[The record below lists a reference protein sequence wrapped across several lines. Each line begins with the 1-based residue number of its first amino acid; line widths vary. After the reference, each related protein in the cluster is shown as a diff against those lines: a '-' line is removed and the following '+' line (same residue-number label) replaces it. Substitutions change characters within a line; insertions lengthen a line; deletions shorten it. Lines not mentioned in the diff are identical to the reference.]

1 MTGWVWVVTF
11 FVGIDKLLSTFWSAL
26 WVFFYQ
32 DYLVGADH
40 LIDDEVLHQAL
51 ESLEGAALKFSADVI
66 SDAKQRDNYNQN
78 VKRVKGEV
86 LAQVKA
92 GSISVK
98 DAAEFCYEARNKI
111 MAEVRAKTSVHG
123 LAVAEA
129 RKKVSPSLEKL
140 LDEKSISKFGEKFA
154 ALDTKRKKVMHYE
167 IVESSAR
174 PDATFNTMNKVLR
187 VSGKVLIVVTIAYAS
202 YEIANAEN
210 KYKEAIKQGGSNGR
224 RIRRNCFCGHDS
236 ICCVWSRSTDLYYRI
251 NVGCR
256 NSSRVGGLASH
267 RIL

>member
-1 MTGWVWVVTF
+1 MG
-11 FVGIDKLLSTFWSAL
+11 
-26 WVFFYQ
+26 FFYQ

-129 RKKVSPSLEKL
+129 RKKVSPVSKNYWMKSLLVNLVKSLQRLILNEK
-140 LDEKSISKFGEKFA
+140 K
-154 ALDTKRKKVMHYE
+154 
-167 IVESSAR
+167 
-174 PDATFNTMNKVLR
+174 
-187 VSGKVLIVVTIAYAS
+187 
-202 YEIANAEN
+202 
-210 KYKEAIKQGGSNGR
+210 
-224 RIRRNCFCGHDS
+224 
-236 ICCVWSRSTDLYYRI
+236 
-251 NVGCR
+251 
-256 NSSRVGGLASH
+256 
-267 RIL
+267 